1 KYCFIFAFILLE
13 RSSPLETITNFI
25 LLPLFQRHILTLLYT
40 FIRRHESVPH
50 QFGKVTSHFS
60 VRYTCLGM
68 RFSYIWTAFSL
79 HKILASSIIKEV
91 ERVKSMNQE
100 IEIEFKT
107 VIQEN
112 DFKALHKQLPFDDQ
126 PVKQINY
133 YFETNQQDFKRKR
146 CALRIRE
153 KAGKYT
159 LTLKEPHKEGILE
172 THDELT
178 KEECTAWLQ
187 GQPVIKPNTNK
198 QLAALGIQEKNIFYF
213 GALKT
218 ERYTYQTTDLLYV
231 LDKSEYNQQLDYE
244 LELEATDYTAGEQA
258 FGELLKQ
265 YNIIK
270 QEPVTKIERFFN
282 TLQEGNNQAFEE

>member
-1 KYCFIFAFILLE
+1 
-13 RSSPLETITNFI
+13 
-25 LLPLFQRHILTLLYT
+25 
-40 FIRRHESVPH
+40 
-50 QFGKVTSHFS
+50 
-60 VRYTCLGM
+60 
-68 RFSYIWTAFSL
+68 
-79 HKILASSIIKEV
+79 
-91 ERVKSMNQE
+91 MNQE

-107 VIQEN
+107 IIQKS
-112 DFKALHKQLPFDDQ
+112 DFRALQQQLPFDAQ
-126 PVKQINY
+126 PIQQINY
-133 YFETNQQDFKRKR
+133 YFETKQQDFKRKR

-178 KEECTAWLQ
+178 KEECAAWLHN
-187 GQPVIKPNTNK
+187 QPVIKPHTNK
-198 QLAALGIQEKNIFYF
+198 QLTALGILEENIFYF
-213 GALKT
+213 GALET

-244 LELEATDYTAGEQA
+244 LELEATNYTAGEQA
-258 FGELLKQ
+258 FNELLKQ

-282 TLQEGNNQAFEE
+282 TLQEGHNQTFDE

>member
-1 KYCFIFAFILLE
+1 
-13 RSSPLETITNFI
+13 
-25 LLPLFQRHILTLLYT
+25 
-40 FIRRHESVPH
+40 
-50 QFGKVTSHFS
+50 
-60 VRYTCLGM
+60 
-68 RFSYIWTAFSL
+68 
-79 HKILASSIIKEV
+79 
-91 ERVKSMNQE
+91 MNQE

-282 TLQEGNNQAFEE
+282 TLQEGNNPAFEE